1 MKKVAILIPCYN
13 EEVTIAKVIS
23 DFKKELPEADIYV
36 YNNNSTDNTLQIAYE
51 NGAIVKN
58 EYRQGKGNVVRSMF
72 RDVEADIYVLVDG
85 DDTYPAKMVHQLI
98 KPILLNTADMVVG
111 DRISNGTY
119 KKQNKRLFHDFGNG
133 IVKNTINKLFKC
145 NLKDVMSGYRAFSK
159 AFVKN
164 VPILSKGFEVETEIT
179 LHALDKGFI
188 IKEIPI
194 EYKNRPSRSVSKL
207 NTFSDGYK
215 VIKTIIKMLKDYKP
229 LKFFIYIAIIFF
241 IFGLVIGIPVIYEY
255 ALTRYI
261 SKVPSA
267 VLSTGLMIFSVII
280 AQCGVILDTVV
291 KDDKEKYELEL
302 NKYVNLE
309 KIAEKVKEEKDM

>member
-1 MKKVAILIPCYN
+1 MKKIAILIPCYN
-13 EEVTIAKVIS
+13 EEITVAKVIT
-23 DFKKELPEADIYV
+23 DFKKELPDALIYV

-58 EYRQGKGNVVRSMF
+58 EYRQGKGNVVRNMF
-72 RDVEADIYVLVDG
+72 RDIDADVYVLVDG
-85 DDTYPAKMVHQLI
+85 DNTYPANMVHQLI
-98 KPILLNTADMVVG
+98 KPILMETADMVVG

-133 IVKNTINKLFKC
+133 MVRNTINRLFKT
-145 NLKDVMSGYRAFSK
+145 NLKDVMSGYRAFSR

-164 VPILSKGFEVETEIT
+164 IPILSKGFEVETEIT
-179 LHALDKGFI
+179 LHALDKRFI

-194 EYKNRPSRSVSKL
+194 EYKDRPNKSKSKL
-207 NTFSDGYK
+207 NTFTDGYK

-229 LKFFIYIAIIFF
+229 LKFFLSIAIIFF
-241 IFGLVIGIPVIYEY
+241 VLGLIIGIPVIYEY
-255 ALTRYI
+255 ILTRYI
-261 SKVPSA
+261 TKVPSA

-291 KDDKEKYELEL
+291 KDDKEKYEIEL
-302 NKYVNLE
+302 NKYITLE
-309 KIAEKVKEEKDM
+309 KIKENIKK

>member
-1 MKKVAILIPCYN
+1 MKKIAILIPCYN
-13 EEVTIAKVIS
+13 EEITVAKVIT
-23 DFKKELPEADIYV
+23 DFKKELPDALIYV

-72 RDVEADIYVLVDG
+72 RDIDADVYVLVDG
-85 DDTYPAKMVHQLI
+85 DNTYPANMVHQLI
-98 KPILLNTADMVVG
+98 KPILMETADMVVG

-133 IVKNTINKLFKC
+133 MVRNTINRLFKT
-145 NLKDVMSGYRAFSK
+145 NLKDVMSGYRAFSRV
-159 AFVKN
+159 FVKN

-179 LHALDKGFI
+179 LHALDKRFI

-194 EYKNRPSRSVSKL
+194 EYKDRPNKSKSKL
-207 NTFSDGYK
+207 NTFTDGYK

-229 LKFFIYIAIIFF
+229 LKFFLSIAIIFF
-241 IFGLVIGIPVIYEY
+241 ALGLIIGIPVIYEY
-255 ALTRYI
+255 ILTRYI
-261 SKVPSA
+261 TKVPSA

-291 KDDKEKYELEL
+291 KDDKEKYEIEL
-302 NKYVNLE
+302 NKYTTLE
-309 KIAEKVKEEKDM
+309 KIKENIKE

>member
-1 MKKVAILIPCYN
+1 MKKIAILVPCYN
-13 EEVTIAKVIS
+13 EEITIAKVIM
-23 DFKKELPEADIYV
+23 DFKKELPDALIYV

-72 RDVEADIYVLVDG
+72 RDIDADVYVLVDG
-85 DDTYPAKMVHQLI
+85 DNTYPADMVHQLI
-98 KPILLNTADMVVG
+98 KPILMETADMVVG

-133 IVKNTINKLFKC
+133 MVKYTINRLFKT
-145 NLKDVMSGYRAFSK
+145 NLKDVMSGYRAFSRT
-159 AFVKN
+159 FVKN
-164 VPILSKGFEVETEIT
+164 IPILSKGFEVETEMT
-179 LHALDKGFI
+179 LHALDKRFI

-194 EYKNRPSRSVSKL
+194 EYKDRPNKSKSKL
-207 NTFSDGYK
+207 NTFTDGYK

-229 LKFFIYIAIIFF
+229 LKFFLSIAIIFF
-241 IFGLVIGIPVIYEY
+241 ILGLIIGIPVIYEY
-255 ALTRYI
+255 ILTRYI
-261 SKVPSA
+261 TKVPSA

-291 KDDKEKYELEL
+291 KDDKEKYEIEL
-302 NKYVNLE
+302 NKYTTLE
-309 KIAEKVKEEKDM
+309 KIKENIKEE

>member
-1 MKKVAILIPCYN
+1 MKKIAILIPCYN
-13 EEVTIAKVIS
+13 EEITVAKVIT
-23 DFKKELPEADIYV
+23 DFKKELPDALIYV

-58 EYRQGKGNVVRSMF
+58 EYRQGKGNVVRNMF
-72 RDVEADIYVLVDG
+72 RDIDADVYVLVDG
-85 DDTYPAKMVHQLI
+85 DNTYPANMVHQLI
-98 KPILLNTADMVVG
+98 KPILMETADMVVG

-133 IVKNTINKLFKC
+133 MVKYTINRLFKT
-145 NLKDVMSGYRAFSK
+145 NLKDVMSGYRAFSR

-164 VPILSKGFEVETEIT
+164 IPILSKGFEVETEIT
-179 LHALDKGFI
+179 LHALDKRFI

-194 EYKNRPSRSVSKL
+194 EYKDRPNKSKSKL
-207 NTFSDGYK
+207 NTFTDGYK

-229 LKFFIYIAIIFF
+229 LKFFLSIAIIFF
-241 IFGLVIGIPVIYEY
+241 VLGLIIGIPVIYEY
-255 ALTRYI
+255 ILTRYI
-261 SKVPSA
+261 TKVPSA

-291 KDDKEKYELEL
+291 KDDKEKYEIEL
-302 NKYVNLE
+302 NKYTTLE
-309 KIAEKVKEEKDM
+309 KIKENIKE

>member
-1 MKKVAILIPCYN
+1 MKKIAILIPCYN
-13 EEVTIAKVIS
+13 EEITVAKVIT
-23 DFKKELPEADIYV
+23 DFKKELPDALIYV

-58 EYRQGKGNVVRSMF
+58 EYRQGKGNAVRSMF
-72 RDVEADIYVLVDG
+72 RDIDADVYVLVDG
-85 DDTYPAKMVHQLI
+85 DNTYPANMVHQLI
-98 KPILLNTADMVVG
+98 KPILMETADMVVG

-133 IVKNTINKLFKC
+133 MVRNTINRLFKT
-145 NLKDVMSGYRAFSK
+145 NLKDVMSGYRAFSR

-179 LHALDKGFI
+179 LHALDKRFI

-194 EYKNRPSRSVSKL
+194 EYKDRPNKSKSKL
-207 NTFSDGYK
+207 NTFTDGYK

-229 LKFFIYIAIIFF
+229 LKFFLSIAIIFF
-241 IFGLVIGIPVIYEY
+241 ALGLIIGIPVIYEY
-255 ALTRYI
+255 ILTRYI
-261 SKVPSA
+261 TKVPSA

-291 KDDKEKYELEL
+291 KDDKEKYEIEL
-302 NKYVNLE
+302 NKYTTLE
-309 KIAEKVKEEKDM
+309 KIKENIKE

>member
-1 MKKVAILIPCYN
+1 MKKIAILIPCYN
-13 EEVTIAKVIS
+13 EKITVAKVIT
-23 DFKKELPEADIYV
+23 DFKKELPDALIYV

-72 RDVEADIYVLVDG
+72 RDIDADVYVLVDG
-85 DDTYPAKMVHQLI
+85 DNTYPANMVHQLI
-98 KPILLNTADMVVG
+98 KPILMETADMVVG

-133 IVKNTINKLFKC
+133 MVRNTINRLFKT
-145 NLKDVMSGYRAFSK
+145 NLKDVMSGYRAFSR

-179 LHALDKGFI
+179 LHALDKRFI

-194 EYKNRPSRSVSKL
+194 EYKDRPNKSKSKL
-207 NTFSDGYK
+207 NTFTDGYK

-229 LKFFIYIAIIFF
+229 LKFFLSIAIIFF
-241 IFGLVIGIPVIYEY
+241 ALGLIIGIPVIYEY
-255 ALTRYI
+255 ILTRYI
-261 SKVPSA
+261 TKVPSA

-291 KDDKEKYELEL
+291 KDDKEKYEIEL
-302 NKYVNLE
+302 NKYTTLE
-309 KIAEKVKEEKDM
+309 KIKENIKE

>member
-1 MKKVAILIPCYN
+1 MKKIAILIPCYN
-13 EEVTIAKVIS
+13 EEITVAKVIT
-23 DFKKELPEADIYV
+23 DFKKELPDALIYV

-72 RDVEADIYVLVDG
+72 RDIDADVYVLVDG
-85 DDTYPAKMVHQLI
+85 DNTYPANMVHQLI
-98 KPILLNTADMVVG
+98 KPILMETADMVVG

-133 IVKNTINKLFKC
+133 MVRNTINRLFKT
-145 NLKDVMSGYRAFSK
+145 NLKDVMSGYRAFSR

-164 VPILSKGFEVETEIT
+164 IPILSKGFEVETEIT
-179 LHALDKGFI
+179 LHALDKRFI

-194 EYKNRPSRSVSKL
+194 EYKDRPNKSKSKL
-207 NTFSDGYK
+207 NTFTDGYK

-229 LKFFIYIAIIFF
+229 LKFFLSIAIIFF
-241 IFGLVIGIPVIYEY
+241 VLGLIIGIPVIYEY
-255 ALTRYI
+255 ILTRYI
-261 SKVPSA
+261 TKVPSA

-291 KDDKEKYELEL
+291 KDDKEKYEIEL
-302 NKYVNLE
+302 NKYTTLE
-309 KIAEKVKEEKDM
+309 KIKENIKK

>member
-1 MKKVAILIPCYN
+1 MKKIAILIPCYN
-13 EEVTIAKVIS
+13 EEITVAKVIT
-23 DFKKELPEADIYV
+23 DFKKELPDALIYV

-72 RDVEADIYVLVDG
+72 RDIDADVYVLVDG
-85 DDTYPAKMVHQLI
+85 DNTYPADMVHQLI
-98 KPILLNTADMVVG
+98 KPILMETADMVVG

-133 IVKNTINKLFKC
+133 IVKYTINRLFKT
-145 NLKDVMSGYRAFSK
+145 NLKDVMSGYRAFSRT
-159 AFVKN
+159 FVKN
-164 VPILSKGFEVETEIT
+164 IPILSKGFEVETEMT
-179 LHALDKGFI
+179 LHALDKRFI

-194 EYKNRPSRSVSKL
+194 EYKDRPNKSKSKL
-207 NTFSDGYK
+207 NTFTDGYK

-229 LKFFIYIAIIFF
+229 LKFFLSIAIIFF
-241 IFGLVIGIPVIYEY
+241 VLGLIIGIPVIYEY
-255 ALTRYI
+255 ILTRYI
-261 SKVPSA
+261 TKVPSA

-291 KDDKEKYELEL
+291 KDDKEKYEIEL
-302 NKYVNLE
+302 NKYITLE
-309 KIAEKVKEEKDM
+309 KIKENIKEE

>member
-1 MKKVAILIPCYN
+1 MKKIAILIPCYN
-13 EEVTIAKVIS
+13 EEITVAKVIT
-23 DFKKELPEADIYV
+23 DFKKELPDALIYV

-58 EYRQGKGNVVRSMF
+58 EYRQGKGNVVRNMF
-72 RDVEADIYVLVDG
+72 RDIDADVYVLVDG
-85 DDTYPAKMVHQLI
+85 DNTYPANMVHQLI
-98 KPILLNTADMVVG
+98 KPILMETADMVVG

-133 IVKNTINKLFKC
+133 MVRNTINRLFKT
-145 NLKDVMSGYRAFSK
+145 NLKDVMSGYRAFSR

-179 LHALDKGFI
+179 LHALDKRFI

-194 EYKNRPSRSVSKL
+194 EYKDRPNKSKSKL
-207 NTFSDGYK
+207 NTFTDGYK

-229 LKFFIYIAIIFF
+229 LKFFLSIAIIFF
-241 IFGLVIGIPVIYEY
+241 ALGLIIGIPVIYEY
-255 ALTRYI
+255 ILTRYI
-261 SKVPSA
+261 TKVPSA

-291 KDDKEKYELEL
+291 KDDKEKYEIEL
-302 NKYVNLE
+302 NKYTTLE
-309 KIAEKVKEEKDM
+309 KIKENIKE

>member
-1 MKKVAILIPCYN
+1 MKKIAILIPCYN
-13 EEVTIAKVIS
+13 EEITVAKVIT
-23 DFKKELPEADIYV
+23 DFKKELPDALIYV

-72 RDVEADIYVLVDG
+72 RDIEADIYVLVDG
-85 DDTYPAKMVHQLI
+85 DDTYPAEKVHELI
-98 KPILLNTADMVVG
+98 KPILMETADMVVG

-133 IVKNTINKLFKC
+133 MVKYTINRLFKT
-145 NLKDVMSGYRAFSK
+145 NLKDVMSGYRAFSRT
-159 AFVKN
+159 FVKN
-164 VPILSKGFEVETEIT
+164 IPILSKGFEVETEIT
-179 LHALDKGFI
+179 LHALDKRFI

-194 EYKNRPSRSVSKL
+194 EYKDRPNKSKSKL
-207 NTFSDGYK
+207 NTFTDGYK

-229 LKFFIYIAIIFF
+229 LKFFLSIAIIFF
-241 IFGLVIGIPVIYEY
+241 VLGLIIGIPVIYEY
-255 ALTRYI
+255 ILTRYI
-261 SKVPSA
+261 TKVPSA

-291 KDDKEKYELEL
+291 KDDKEKYEIEL
-302 NKYVNLE
+302 NKYITLE
-309 KIAEKVKEEKDM
+309 KIKENIKK

>member
-1 MKKVAILIPCYN
+1 MKKIAILIPCYN
-13 EEVTIAKVIS
+13 EEITVAKVIT
-23 DFKKELPEADIYV
+23 DFKKELPDALIYV

-72 RDVEADIYVLVDG
+72 RDIDADVYVLVDG
-85 DDTYPAKMVHQLI
+85 DNTYPANMVHQLI
-98 KPILLNTADMVVG
+98 KPILMETADMVVG

-133 IVKNTINKLFKC
+133 MVKYTINRLFKT
-145 NLKDVMSGYRAFSK
+145 NLKDVMSGYRAFSR

-164 VPILSKGFEVETEIT
+164 IPILSKGFEVETEMT
-179 LHALDKGFI
+179 LHALDKRFI

-194 EYKNRPSRSVSKL
+194 EYKDRPNKSKSKL
-207 NTFSDGYK
+207 NTFTDGYK

-229 LKFFIYIAIIFF
+229 LKFFLSIAIIFF
-241 IFGLVIGIPVIYEY
+241 VLGLIIGIPVIYEY
-255 ALTRYI
+255 ILARYI
-261 SKVPSA
+261 TKVPSA

-291 KDDKEKYELEL
+291 KDDKEKYEIEL
-302 NKYVNLE
+302 NKYTTLE
-309 KIAEKVKEEKDM
+309 KIKENIKK

>member
-1 MKKVAILIPCYN
+1 MKKIAILIPCYN
-13 EEVTIAKVIS
+13 EEITVAKVIT
-23 DFKKELPEADIYV
+23 DFKKELPDALIYV

-58 EYRQGKGNVVRSMF
+58 EYRQGKGNVVRNMF
-72 RDVEADIYVLVDG
+72 RDIDADVYVLVDG
-85 DDTYPAKMVHQLI
+85 DNTYPANMVHQLI
-98 KPILLNTADMVVG
+98 KPILMETADMVVG

-133 IVKNTINKLFKC
+133 MVRSTINRLFKT
-145 NLKDVMSGYRAFSK
+145 NLKDVMSGYRAFSR

-179 LHALDKGFI
+179 LHALDKRFI

-194 EYKNRPSRSVSKL
+194 EYKDRPNKSKSKL
-207 NTFSDGYK
+207 NTFTDGYK

-229 LKFFIYIAIIFF
+229 LKFFLSIAIIFF
-241 IFGLVIGIPVIYEY
+241 VLGLIIGIPVIYEY
-255 ALTRYI
+255 ILTRYI
-261 SKVPSA
+261 TKVPSA

-291 KDDKEKYELEL
+291 KDDKEKYEIEL
-302 NKYVNLE
+302 NKYTTLE
-309 KIAEKVKEEKDM
+309 KIKENIKE

>member
-1 MKKVAILIPCYN
+1 MKKIAILIPCYN
-13 EEVTIAKVIS
+13 EEITVAKVIT
-23 DFKKELPEADIYV
+23 DFKKELPDALIYV

-72 RDVEADIYVLVDG
+72 RDIDADVYVLVDG
-85 DDTYPAKMVHQLI
+85 DNTYPANMVHQLI
-98 KPILLNTADMVVG
+98 KPILMETADMVVG

-133 IVKNTINKLFKC
+133 MVKYTINRLFKT
-145 NLKDVMSGYRAFSK
+145 NLKDVMSGYRAFSRT
-159 AFVKN
+159 FVKN
-164 VPILSKGFEVETEIT
+164 IPILSKGFEVETEMT
-179 LHALDKGFI
+179 LHALDKRFI

-194 EYKNRPSRSVSKL
+194 EYKDRPNKSKSKL
-207 NTFSDGYK
+207 NTFTDGYK

-229 LKFFIYIAIIFF
+229 LKFFLSIAIIFF
-241 IFGLVIGIPVIYEY
+241 VLGLIIGIPVIYEY
-255 ALTRYI
+255 ILTRYI
-261 SKVPSA
+261 TKVPSA

-291 KDDKEKYELEL
+291 KDDKEKYEIEL
-302 NKYVNLE
+302 NKYITLE
-309 KIAEKVKEEKDM
+309 KIKENIKE

>member
-1 MKKVAILIPCYN
+1 MKKIAILIPCYN
-13 EEVTIAKVIS
+13 EEITVAKVIT
-23 DFKKELPEADIYV
+23 DFKKELPDALIYV

-72 RDVEADIYVLVDG
+72 RDIDADVYVLVDG
-85 DDTYPAKMVHQLI
+85 DNTYPANMVHQLI
-98 KPILLNTADMVVG
+98 KPILMETADMVVG

-133 IVKNTINKLFKC
+133 MVRNTINRLFKT
-145 NLKDVMSGYRAFSK
+145 NLKDVMSGYRAFSRT
-159 AFVKN
+159 FVKN
-164 VPILSKGFEVETEIT
+164 IPILSKGFEVETEMT
-179 LHALDKGFI
+179 LHALDKRFI

-194 EYKNRPSRSVSKL
+194 EYKDRPNKSKSKL
-207 NTFSDGYK
+207 NTFTDGYK

-229 LKFFIYIAIIFF
+229 LKFFLSIAIIFF
-241 IFGLVIGIPVIYEY
+241 VLGLIIGIPVIYEY
-255 ALTRYI
+255 ILTRYI
-261 SKVPSA
+261 TKVPSA

-291 KDDKEKYELEL
+291 KDDKEKYEIEL
-302 NKYVNLE
+302 NKYTTLE
-309 KIAEKVKEEKDM
+309 KIKENIKK

>member
-1 MKKVAILIPCYN
+1 MKKIAIHIPWYN
-13 EEVTIAKVIS
+13 EEITVAKVIT
-23 DFKKELPEADIYV
+23 DFKKELPEALIYV

-72 RDVEADIYVLVDG
+72 RDIDADVYVLVDG
-85 DDTYPAKMVHQLI
+85 DNTYPANMVHQLI
-98 KPILLNTADMVVG
+98 KPILMETADMVVG

-133 IVKNTINKLFKC
+133 MVKYTINRLFKT
-145 NLKDVMSGYRAFSK
+145 NLKDVMSGYRAFSRT
-159 AFVKN
+159 FVKN
-164 VPILSKGFEVETEIT
+164 IPILSKGFEVETEMT
-179 LHALDKGFI
+179 LHALDKRFI

-194 EYKNRPSRSVSKL
+194 EYKDRPNKSKSKL
-207 NTFSDGYK
+207 NTFTDGYK

-229 LKFFIYIAIIFF
+229 LKFFLSIAIIFF
-241 IFGLVIGIPVIYEY
+241 VLGLIIGIPVIYEY
-255 ALTRYI
+255 ILTRYI
-261 SKVPSA
+261 TKVPSA

-291 KDDKEKYELEL
+291 KDDKEKYEIEL
-302 NKYVNLE
+302 NKYTTLE
-309 KIAEKVKEEKDM
+309 KIKENIKK

>member
-1 MKKVAILIPCYN
+1 MKKIAILIPCYN
-13 EEVTIAKVIS
+13 EEITVAKVIT
-23 DFKKELPEADIYV
+23 DFKKELPDALIYV

-72 RDVEADIYVLVDG
+72 RDIDADVYVLVDG
-85 DDTYPAKMVHQLI
+85 DNTYPANMVHQLI
-98 KPILLNTADMVVG
+98 KPILMETADMVVG

-133 IVKNTINKLFKC
+133 MVRSTINRLFKT
-145 NLKDVMSGYRAFSK
+145 NLKDVMSGYRAFSR

-179 LHALDKGFI
+179 LHALDKRFI

-194 EYKNRPSRSVSKL
+194 EYKDRPNKSKSKL
-207 NTFSDGYK
+207 NTFTDGYK

-229 LKFFIYIAIIFF
+229 LKFFLSIAIIFF
-241 IFGLVIGIPVIYEY
+241 ALGLIIGIPVIYEY
-255 ALTRYI
+255 ILTRYI
-261 SKVPSA
+261 TKVPSA

-291 KDDKEKYELEL
+291 KDDKEKYEIEL
-302 NKYVNLE
+302 NKYTTLE
-309 KIAEKVKEEKDM
+309 KIKENIKE

>member
-1 MKKVAILIPCYN
+1 MKKIAILIPCYN
-13 EEVTIAKVIS
+13 EEITVAKVIT
-23 DFKKELPEADIYV
+23 DFKKELPDALIYV

-58 EYRQGKGNVVRSMF
+58 EYRQGKGNVVRNMF
-72 RDVEADIYVLVDG
+72 RDIDADVYVLVDG
-85 DDTYPAKMVHQLI
+85 DNTYPANMVHQLI
-98 KPILLNTADMVVG
+98 KPILMETADMVVG

-133 IVKNTINKLFKC
+133 MVRSTINRLFKT
-145 NLKDVMSGYRAFSK
+145 NLKDVMSGYRAFSR

-179 LHALDKGFI
+179 LHALDKRFI

-194 EYKNRPSRSVSKL
+194 EYKDRPNKSKSKL
-207 NTFSDGYK
+207 NTFTDGYK

-229 LKFFIYIAIIFF
+229 LKFFLSIAIIFF
-241 IFGLVIGIPVIYEY
+241 ALGLIIGIPVIYEY
-255 ALTRYI
+255 ILTRYI
-261 SKVPSA
+261 TKVPSA

-291 KDDKEKYELEL
+291 KDDKEKYEIEL
-302 NKYVNLE
+302 NKYTTLE
-309 KIAEKVKEEKDM
+309 KIKENIKE

>member
-1 MKKVAILIPCYN
+1 MKKIAILIPCYN
-13 EEVTIAKVIS
+13 EEITVAKVIT
-23 DFKKELPEADIYV
+23 DFKKELPDALIYV

-72 RDVEADIYVLVDG
+72 RDIDADVYVLVDG
-85 DDTYPAKMVHQLI
+85 DNTYPANMVHQLI
-98 KPILLNTADMVVG
+98 KPILMETADMVVG

-133 IVKNTINKLFKC
+133 MVRNTINRLFKT
-145 NLKDVMSGYRAFSK
+145 NLKDVMSGYRAFSRT
-159 AFVKN
+159 FVKN
-164 VPILSKGFEVETEIT
+164 IPILSKGFEVETEMT
-179 LHALDKGFI
+179 LHALDKRFI

-194 EYKNRPSRSVSKL
+194 EYKDRPNKSKSKL
-207 NTFSDGYK
+207 NTFTDGYK

-229 LKFFIYIAIIFF
+229 LKFFLSIAIIFF
-241 IFGLVIGIPVIYEY
+241 VLGLIIGIPVIYEY
-255 ALTRYI
+255 ILTRYI
-261 SKVPSA
+261 TKVPSA

-291 KDDKEKYELEL
+291 KDDKEKYEIEL
-302 NKYVNLE
+302 NKYTTLE
-309 KIAEKVKEEKDM
+309 KIKENIKE

>member
-1 MKKVAILIPCYN
+1 MKKIAILIPCYN
-13 EEVTIAKVIS
+13 EEITVAKVIT
-23 DFKKELPEADIYV
+23 DFKKELPDALIYV

-72 RDVEADIYVLVDG
+72 RDIDADVYVLVDG
-85 DDTYPAKMVHQLI
+85 DNTYPANMVHQLI
-98 KPILLNTADMVVG
+98 KPILMETADMVVG

-133 IVKNTINKLFKC
+133 MVRNTINRLFKT
-145 NLKDVMSGYRAFSK
+145 NLKDVMSGYRAFSR

-179 LHALDKGFI
+179 LHALDKRFI

-194 EYKNRPSRSVSKL
+194 EYKDRPNKSKSKL
-207 NTFSDGYK
+207 NTFTDGYK

-229 LKFFIYIAIIFF
+229 LKFFLSIAIIFF
-241 IFGLVIGIPVIYEY
+241 ALGLIIGIPVIYEY
-255 ALTRYI
+255 ILTRYI
-261 SKVPSA
+261 TKVPSA

-291 KDDKEKYELEL
+291 KDDKEKYEIEL
-302 NKYVNLE
+302 NKYTTLE
-309 KIAEKVKEEKDM
+309 KIKENIKE